1 MVVRGPAAHGESSA
15 PTRSLVDLN
24 GDGEPDLLIGATVS
38 DAPTSGAGATG
49 AGGSAS
55 AHATATPPA
64 APSGSAVVLF
74 YKGDRDRGFLGG
86 ASDGF
91 LGMAPSTYDGPIAIG
106 GGTDF
111 DGDGFTDAIE
121 SGIDAELSDGKFWF
135 QVNMMFASGRLE
147 LAFDL
152 ERGGSLWLGADSSTL
167 PQVREGADVD
177 GDGFGDALV
186 GLADAGYVVLGSPA
200 GKRLPPI
207 LPLYPSPPDPSGVAR
222 APVGA
227 CDAHGVGLADV
238 AFALADAYQPSA
250 RAFAAAGD
258 RAAHL
263 GDRKLIDAPDTRTA
277 TTFTAGDFNGDGLDD
292 VAMTTPLGTTSRVCV
307 WFGDRQRLLVPGPCL
322 APLAGELDFGRSLT
336 AADLEG
342 DGIDELLATARVG
355 DVEGVRVVRLG
366 SDGTLTATPVG
377 APGLG
382 VRLTTI
388 WPGRPGKARWA
399 AVAADGSR
407 VGIFEGTE
415 LRASL
420 TPPPD
425 VTRGFGRGLR

>member
-24 GDGEPDLLIGATVS
+24 GDGEPDLLIGATIS
-38 DAPTSGAGATG
+38 DAPPSSGA
-49 AGGSAS
+49 SPS

-64 APSGSAVVLF
+64 AASESALILF
-74 YKGDRDRGFLGG
+74 YKGDRERGFLGG

-91 LGMAPSTYDGPIAIG
+91 LGMASSTYDGPIAIG
-106 GGTDF
+106 AGTDF

-121 SGIDAELSDGKFWF
+121 SGVDAELADGKFWF
-135 QVNMMFASGRLE
+135 QVNLIFASGRPE
-147 LAFDL
+147 QAFDL
-152 ERGGSLWLGADSSTL
+152 ERGGSLWLGAASSAL
-167 PQVREGADVD
+167 PQVREGADID
-177 GDGFGDALV
+177 GDGYGDALV

-207 LPLYPSPPDPSGVAR
+207 LPLYPAPPETSGVAR
-222 APVGA
+222 ATFGA
-227 CDAHGVGLADV
+227 FDANGDGLADV
-238 AFALADAYQPSA
+238 AFALSDAYQPSA

-258 RAAHL
+258 RGARL
-263 GDRKLIDAPDTRTA
+263 GDPKLIDAPDTRTA
-277 TTFTAGDFNGDGLDD
+277 TTFAAGDFNGDGLDD
-292 VAMTTPLGTTSRVCV
+292 VAMTTPLGATSRICV

-322 APLAGELDFGRSLT
+322 APAAGELDFGRSLT

-342 DGIDELLATARVG
+342 DGVDELLATARVG
-355 DVEGVRVVRLG
+355 DVEGVRVVRLSG
-366 SDGTLTATPVG
+366 DGTLTAAPVG

-407 VGIFEGTE
+407 VGIFEGGE

-420 TPPPD
+420 APPPD